1 MELKTECATKLESMK
16 AEEMRLIYKGKI
28 LKDEQ
33 TLDSY
38 KITDGMTVH
47 LVKGKSAG
55 AKPADTTTTEASSS
69 SELGA
74 GAGAGP
80 TRRVGPADRSD
91 AGAGRARGD
100 RRSSGAQQPICARR
114 QPSSDRS
121 HLTSVA
127 PNAQSNS
134 FIARITKTGTSPSN
148 TGTSAPRW
156 SRLR

>member
-1 MELKTECATKLESMK
+1 MELKTECATKMESMK

-55 AKPADTTTTEASSS
+55 GAKPAESTTTEASST

-74 GAGAGP
+74 GAGAAGL
-80 TRRVGPADRSD
+80 G
-91 AGAGRARGD
+91 GAGLGAA
-100 RRSSGAQQPICARR
+100 GAQQPNPFGGMGGMPGGGFGGMGGNPYGGMGAGGMGGNPYGGGMGGMG
-114 QPSSDRS
+114 QGGM
-121 HLTSVA
+121 
-127 PNAQSNS
+127 PNPQMMQQMM
-134 FIARITKTGTSPSN
+134 
-148 TGTSAPRW
+148 
-156 SRLR
+156 